1 MDCADTKVVAY
12 RLLVSLDFMVYLSPS
27 LQDQIKPLLD
37 VLDTKSTV
45 EKKAKGWKKPEVKK
59 LAEELVSKIL

>member
-45 EKKAKGWKKPEVKK
+45 EKKVRGWKKPEVKK